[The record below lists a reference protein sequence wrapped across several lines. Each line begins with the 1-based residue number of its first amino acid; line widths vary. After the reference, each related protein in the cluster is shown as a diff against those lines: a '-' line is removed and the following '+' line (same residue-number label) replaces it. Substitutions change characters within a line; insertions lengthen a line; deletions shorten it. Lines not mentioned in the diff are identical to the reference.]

1 MLQSWGFFYA
11 IENTMTTFTLIRHG
25 QTDWNLV
32 HRLQGHM
39 PIPLNEEGYRQAH
52 AAMNRL
58 DGRTFDAIYS
68 SDLLR
73 AAQTAG
79 IIAGKV
85 KAPIIQDTRLRE
97 ISHGRWEG
105 HTVLEAGD
113 LFPED
118 VAPWSRN
125 MLDFAIPGGETVL
138 QVAERITDF
147 LNEISQKHPD
157 QNVLIV
163 SHGFAIG
170 MMICLA
176 NRYELTTAYMRI
188 PGNTEIV
195 EIQWPIES
203 V

>member
-1 MLQSWGFFYA
+1 
-11 IENTMTTFTLIRHG
+11 MTTFTLIRHG

-39 PIPLNEEGYRQAH
+39 PIPLNGEGLRQAQ
-52 AAMNRL
+52 AAADQL
-58 DGRTFDAIYS
+58 DGRTFAAIYS

-73 AAQTAG
+73 ATQTAE

-118 VAPWSRN
+118 VAPWSKN

-138 QVAERITDF
+138 QVAERITNF
-147 LNEISQKHPD
+147 LDEISQTHTD
-157 QNVLIV
+157 QEVLVV
-163 SHGFAIG
+163 SHGFSIG

-176 NRYELTTAYMRI
+176 NRHELTSAYMRI
-188 PGNTEIV
+188 PDNTEIV
-195 EIQWPIES
+195 EIPWPIKSEK
-203 V
+203 VD